1 MTNLMQV
8 QAVLERLRGAMQVD
22 GGNVELV
29 SVVDGI
35 VAVKLVGTCVHCP
48 SASLT
53 LKFGIERV
61 LKQELTWVN
70 EVVRVP
76 ET

>member
-1 MTNLMQV
+1 MSNLMQV

-53 LKFGIERV
+53 LKIGIERI
-61 LKQELTWVN
+61 LKQELTWVH